1 MARSYS
7 GKIIRRFFKKAL
19 RKNVGAMWALF
30 IICAAVFFGSTFISD
45 IAHKINIFENNKTEE
60 NIAFSDDSDFKIYFL
75 DVGQGDSTLV
85 MCDGKSMLIDA
96 GEISEGVKVVKTL
109 KNLGIKKIDIIIGTH
124 PDSDHI
130 GGLEQV
136 IKTFDHELLLLSY
149 LKSENVVAKN
159 LKQYINA
166 NNIEVTGP
174 NVGTVYTL
182 GSASVKVVGPVDIY
196 DDNNNNSISVLVSYG
211 GKKFLF
217 MGDTERQAEEDIV
230 EKGMDLKCDVLK
242 LSHHGSSTSSTD
254 ILLDRAGPEAA
265 VISCGKNNKYG
276 HPHIETLE
284 KLLKRN
290 IKMYRTDK
298 QGTIMLSV
306 KEGKIVFDKEESM
319 DFTSGNGKKAT
330 IYTGNYILNTKSKK
344 MHIPT
349 CKNVSDIKEE
359 NKQESNLDRQTLIN
373 KGYTPCGYCKP

>member
-7 GKIIRRFFKKAL
+7 GKIIRRFFKKAF

-45 IAHKINIFENNKTEE
+45 IAHKINIFENNKIEE

-96 GEISEGVKVVKTL
+96 GEISEGEKVVKTL

-196 DDNNNNSISVLVSYG
+196 DDNNNNSISVLVSYN

-217 MGDTERQAEEDIV
+217 MGDTEMQAEKDIV
-230 EKGMDLKCDVLK
+230 EKGIDLKCDVLK

-254 ILLDRAGPEAA
+254 ILLDKASPEAA
-265 VISCGKNNKYG
+265 IISCGENNKYG

-306 KEGKIVFDKEESM
+306 KEGKIIFDKEESM
-319 DFTSGNGKKAT
+319 DFTSGNGKEAT

-349 CKNVSDIKEE
+349 CKKVSDIKEE
-359 NKQESNLDRQTLIN
+359 NKQESNLDRQTLID

>member
-7 GKIIRRFFKKAL
+7 GKIIRRFFKKTL
-19 RKNVGAMWALF
+19 GKNIGVMWALF

-85 MCDGKSMLIDA
+85 TCDGKSMLIDA
-96 GEISEGVKVVKTL
+96 GEISEGEKVVKTL
-109 KNLGIKKIDIIIGTH
+109 KNFGIKKIDIIIGTH

-136 IKTFDHELLLLSY
+136 IKTFNHELLLLSY
-149 LKSENVVAKN
+149 LKSENVVTKN

-196 DDNNNNSISVLVSYG
+196 DDNNNNSISVLVSYD

-217 MGDTERQAEEDIV
+217 MGDTEMQAEKDIV
-230 EKGMDLKCDVLK
+230 EKGIDLKCDVLK

-254 ILLDRAGPEAA
+254 ILLDKASPEAA
-265 VISCGKNNKYG
+265 IISCGENNKYG

-306 KEGKIVFDKEESM
+306 KEGKIIFDKEESM
-319 DFTSGNGKKAT
+319 DFTSGSGKEAT

-349 CKNVSDIKEE
+349 CKNVSDIKKE
-359 NKQESNLDRQTLIN
+359 NKQESNLDRQTLIDE
-373 KGYTPCGYCKP
+373 GYTPCGYCKP